1 MSPAEFEDKAMKMRR
16 HTLTLLIAIA
26 LTASVPARG
35 QSNSPSA
42 GVSLDA
48 RVRAEISQFKGK
60 VSLFAKNL
68 DTGESYLLNG
78 DERVPT
84 ASTIKI
90 AVMIE
95 AFARVAEGRAKWTD
109 ELVLTKAA
117 RYGGFGVLSELFDG
131 LPLTLRRFGRPMML
145 VGDSTP
151 PNIVLD
157 IFF

>member
-1 MSPAEFEDKAMKMRR
+1 MKMRR

-48 RVRAEISQFKGK
+48 RLRAEISQFKGK

-95 AFARVAEGRAKWTD
+95 AFARVAEGHAKWTD

-117 RYGGFGVLSELFDG
+117 RYGGSGVLPELSDG
-131 LPLTLRRFGRPMML
+131 LRLTLRDCVDLMML
-145 VGDSTP
+145 VSDKTATKMVLEYLSTHAVNP
-151 PNIVLD
+151 RMNS
-157 IFF
+157 